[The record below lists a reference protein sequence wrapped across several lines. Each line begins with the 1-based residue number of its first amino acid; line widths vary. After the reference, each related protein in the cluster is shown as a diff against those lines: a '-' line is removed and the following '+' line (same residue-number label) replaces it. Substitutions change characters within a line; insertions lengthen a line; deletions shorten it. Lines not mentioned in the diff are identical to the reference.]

1 MSSTVPDNH
10 AGEILNA
17 HQARRISSEAA
28 LLAARDRLAAVNEA
42 IEELDNDPECDI
54 DFCRECGDEYTDPCP
69 RHRPHCECDSHTGL
83 GEDLWQCDECGEVI
97 RYVDDPT
104 GTVTLTTLVPRSDR
118 RVRIEMVTPG
128 SRPGDRRWWS

>member
-1 MSSTVPDNH
+1 MNVPSDIPAVDNESKECNCTED
-10 AGEILNA
+10 GLPYCG
-17 HQARRISSEAA
+17 
-28 LLAARDRLAAVNEA
+28 
-42 IEELDNDPECDI
+42 DPECDI

-104 GTVTLTTLVPRSDR
+104 GTVTLTTLMPRSDR